1 MEPIISPW
9 IIYVIR
15 VLSSLHDIAMVFLT
29 ISCILAIIMFLLAIF
44 EEAEELQKYLKMAVI
59 IAAVCGGVAIIIP
72 DKDTM
77 IAMMAVSYI
86 TPDNI
91 QLVQGNI
98 VDFVR
103 QISEAVQNG
112 K

>member
-9 IIYVIR
+9 IIYVIQ

-29 ISCILAIIMFLLAIF
+29 ISCILATIMFLPAII
-44 EEAEELQKYLKMAVI
+44 EEAEEPQKYLKMAVI
-59 IAAVCGGVAIIIP
+59 IAAVSGGLSVIIP
-72 DKDTM
+72 DKETM
-77 IAMMAVSYI
+77 ISMIAASYI

-98 VDFVR
+98 VDFVK
-103 QISEAVQNG
+103 QIIEST

>member
-9 IIYVIR
+9 IIYAIQ

-29 ISCILAIIMFLLAIF
+29 ISCILAIITFLPVIF

-77 IAMMAVSYI
+77 IAMIAVSYI

-91 QLVQGNI
+91 QLVQGSI
-98 VDFVR
+98 VDFVK
-103 QISEAVQNG
+103 QIIEAT